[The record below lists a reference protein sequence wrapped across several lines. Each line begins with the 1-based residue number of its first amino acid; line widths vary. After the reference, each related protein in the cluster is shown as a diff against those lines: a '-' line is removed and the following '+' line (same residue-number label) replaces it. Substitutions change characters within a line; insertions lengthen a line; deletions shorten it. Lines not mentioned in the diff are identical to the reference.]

1 VPSTSKIVLASARLR
16 TLLFAMPSGRTH
28 DRITLWSL
36 LPIAST
42 TYLLS
47 QRASVTLFLAGGY
60 LFSGL
65 MFGPDLDTHSSQ
77 YRRWGWLRWIWLP
90 YRRAMRHRSLW
101 SHGVVIGTI
110 GRILYLVGLVGLL
123 VLLGLLV
130 WEISLW
136 LSDAPNIVW
145 QTAQQGIN
153 FGLVELGRSL
163 QTYPLEW
170 MGALVGLELGS
181 LSHSISDWLV
191 SAVKRRQRSKRVK

>member
-1 VPSTSKIVLASARLR
+1 
-16 TLLFAMPSGRTH
+16 MPSGRTH

-47 QRASVTLFLAGGY
+47 QRASVTLLLAGGY

-101 SHGVVIGTI
+101 SHGIVIGTI

-136 LSDAPNIVW
+136 LSDSPNLVW

-181 LSHSISDWLV
+181 LSHSLSDWLV